1 MTSTYAPQHEGDTS
15 PIAVQADPSFRR
27 TEQATDDLLDACA
40 RLQDIYGGRHFRAR
54 RADEAFVFRY
64 ASAGDERLSLRTATF
79 LGHLQGDVPWSKDYV
94 VSWLRSG
101 TATIEHHGGQLTSL
115 GGQPFLIP
123 SETSFSFMMTPHR
136 NNMVHADATFLEDLA
151 TEIHGGPSQR
161 IVFDHTATPTPEALV
176 AWRAAVTAATPAVV
190 TEKVAPLVRHE
201 AQVTLVRAMLALFPW
216 QAVDVPNSLRT
227 ERTARL
233 RVAVEYVH
241 AYADQPITP
250 ADIARAAGMHTRTLQ
265 QAMNDHLGASPMNYL
280 RQVRLDKAHDELVS
294 SSRDE
299 ALVSDIARRWG
310 FGNLGRFSAAYVKR
324 FGEYPRDTLLR

>member
-27 TEQATDDLLDACA
+27 TEQGTDDLLDACA
-40 RLQDIYGGRHFRAR
+40 RLQDLYDGRHFRAR
-54 RADEAFVFRY
+54 RADEAFLFRY
-64 ASAGDERLSLRTATF
+64 ASAGDDRLSLRTATF

-136 NNMVHADATFLEDLA
+136 NNMVHADAAFLEDIA

-176 AWRAAVTAATPAVV
+176 AWRSAVTAATPAVV

-216 QAVDVPNSLRT
+216 QAVDVPTSLRT

-241 AYADQPITP
+241 ASAHQPITP

>member
-40 RLQDIYGGRHFRAR
+40 RLQDLYGGRHFRGR

-176 AWRAAVTAATPAVV
+176 AWRAAVTAATPAVW
-190 TEKVAPLVRHE
+190 R
-201 AQVTLVRAMLALFPW
+201 
-216 QAVDVPNSLRT
+216 
-227 ERTARL
+227 
-233 RVAVEYVH
+233 
-241 AYADQPITP
+241 
-250 ADIARAAGMHTRTLQ
+250 
-265 QAMNDHLGASPMNYL
+265 
-280 RQVRLDKAHDELVS
+280 
-294 SSRDE
+294 SSRGRPSTCPT
-299 ALVSDIARRWG
+299 ACGPSGRPASAWRSSTCTHTPISRSPRRTSPGPPACTRARCSR
-310 FGNLGRFSAAYVKR
+310 R
-324 FGEYPRDTLLR
+324 

>member
-27 TEQATDDLLDACA
+27 TEQGTDDLLDACA
-40 RLQDIYGGRHFRAR
+40 RLQDLYDGRHFRAR
-54 RADEAFVFRY
+54 RADEAFLFRY
-64 ASAGDERLSLRTATF
+64 ASAGDDRLSLRTATF

-136 NNMVHADATFLEDLA
+136 NNMVHADAAFLEDIA

-176 AWRAAVTAATPAVV
+176 AWRSAVTAATPAVV

-241 AYADQPITP
+241 ASAHQPITP